1 MEKFTSKKKGIVFYG
16 VFFCVIFAIDRELK
30 GMKKIS
36 IKEWAEEDR
45 PREKMMLKGVS
56 ALSDSELLAILI
68 GSGNDKESAVELC
81 KRILQKAG
89 NNLNKLGRFSVNDLT
104 SNFRGIGQAKAIT
117 IIAALELGRR
127 RKSEEVIERKKIG
140 SSNDAYAVFYP
151 VLADLNHEETWAL
164 LLDRSNKVVSTMQVS
179 RGGIAGTVV
188 DIRLILREAI
198 NHYASSIV
206 LGHNHPSGNCTP
218 SVQDTTISKKLKEA
232 AQWMDISLLD
242 HIIVCGE
249 TYYSFADNGII

>member
-1 MEKFTSKKKGIVFYG
+1 ME
-16 VFFCVIFAIDRELK
+16 
-30 GMKKIS
+30 KIS
-36 IKEWAEEDR
+36 IKHWAEEDR

-81 KRILQKAG
+81 KRILQKAD

-104 SNFRGIGQAKAIT
+104 SNFRGVGPAKAIT

-127 RKSEEVIERKKIG
+127 RKSEEVVERKRIN
-140 SSNDAYAVFYP
+140 SSNDAYAIFYP
-151 VLADLNHEETWAL
+151 ILSDLNHEETWAL

-179 RGGIAGTVV
+179 RGGISGTVV

-198 NHYASSIV
+198 NHYACSIV
-206 LGHNHPSGNCTP
+206 LGHNHPSGSCTP
-218 SVQDTTISKKLKEA
+218 SPQDTTLTKKLKEA